1 MEQGPKPRTISDLA
15 GLLGVSS
22 MTIHRA
28 IAGKP
33 DISAK
38 TRDRILAE
46 IERLGWRP
54 NMAARGLRQGKTF
67 TLGILVSNV
76 AASFLPEILQ
86 GIDRAAEEQGYHTF
100 VAVHEHEPAR
110 AERHLRSLESK
121 GVDGLIYYPTEAGTE
136 GALLNELHESMPV
149 VTLMRSIPGFRGS
162 SVEVDDVLGGSLAAR
177 HLVDLGHRSIGFL
190 GYGANPFSADRWDG
204 FEETLRQ
211 SGVSVRPEWIA
222 ADLELGDDPARRA
235 ATRIL
240 TQEHRPTALFCAS
253 DRLAARA
260 MQAALTL
267 GLRIPDDLSLVGFNG
282 DPWIGLLATPLT
294 TIVQPRLE
302 LGIRA
307 AQVVLSP
314 EAAHARSGRIVLAPQ
329 LLAGAST
336 APAPRVTIRTRVL
349 HVDRDALQSW
359 QSV

>member
-1 MEQGPKPRTISDLA
+1 MDQQTKPRTISDLA
-15 GLLGVSS
+15 LCMGVSS

-38 TRDRILAE
+38 TRARILAE
-46 IERLGWRP
+46 VERLGWRP
-54 NMAARGLRQGKTF
+54 NMAARGLRQGKTY

-86 GIDRAAEEQGYHTF
+86 GVDRAAEEQGYHTF
-100 VAVHEHEPAR
+100 VSVHEHDPAR
-110 AERHLRSLESK
+110 AERHLRALESK
-121 GVDGLIYYPTEAGTE
+121 GVDGLVYYPTEAGTE

-162 SVEVDDVLGGSLAAR
+162 SVEVDDRLGGSLAAR
-177 HLVDLGHRSIGFL
+177 HLLELGHRAVGFL
-190 GYGANPFSADRWDG
+190 GYGDNHFSSDRWDG
-204 FEETLRQ
+204 FTETLRQ
-211 SGVSVRPEWIA
+211 SGVSVRPEWVA

-240 TQEHRPTALFCAS
+240 SLDNRPTALFCAS

-260 MQAALTL
+260 MQAALAL
-267 GLRIPDDLSLVGFNG
+267 GLRIPEDLSLVGFNG
-282 DPWIGLLATPLT
+282 DPWTALLATPLT

-302 LGIRA
+302 LGTRA

-314 EAAHARSGRIVLAPQ
+314 EAAHDQPRRIVLNPT
-329 LLAGAST
+329 LVPHAST
-336 APAPRVTIRTRVL
+336 ARPTP
-349 HVDRDALQSW
+349 
-359 QSV
+359 